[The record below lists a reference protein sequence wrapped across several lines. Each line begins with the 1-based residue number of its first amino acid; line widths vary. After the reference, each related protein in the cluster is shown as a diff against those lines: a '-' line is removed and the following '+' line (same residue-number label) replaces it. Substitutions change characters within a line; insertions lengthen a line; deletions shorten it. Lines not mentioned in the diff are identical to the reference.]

1 MATTPVIQSTT
12 QQFLDIYDITNDVII
27 LKNGAASI
35 VLTINAINFG
45 LLAEAE
51 QDAVIYQYAAL
62 LNSLNFP
69 IQVVVRSQTKDA
81 TSYLQLLKDREDE
94 AVDRTKKEWIARYR
108 EFVSNLIYER
118 NVLDKKFYVS
128 IPASYLEMGLTTAQN
143 LISGFKESSIEGI
156 EKSVILEKALNI
168 LEPRRDH
175 LISQFARIGLLAR
188 QLKTQEIIQL
198 FYASYNP
205 EATDGQQITDSRSYT
220 TPLVQA
226 QIRGVLMNDQSSS
239 TPAMP
244 APVTTPEPTA
254 SAPAM
259 SSTPPTSPVKTPS
272 PTSPMSPSMSSPT
285 PMTPPTPLST
295 PSVTSPSMP
304 SITESPTTMA
314 PAGPTP
320 TPAAAT
326 IEPLMPP
333 TKPPFAPSMSSP
345 ASSSTPSS
353 SPGSTAPVVPATEA
367 QAVINSTLQE
377 LTKTPAVEEEP
388 PAPDSAK
395 VEPIVSPPKPDE
407 APSS

>member
-1 MATTPVIQSTT
+1 MPTNPVIQSTT

-51 QDAVIYQYAAL
+51 QDAIIYQYAAL

-94 AVDRTKKEWIARYR
+94 ATDRTKKEWIARYR
-108 EFVSNLIYER
+108 EFVGNLIYER

-143 LISGFKESSIEGI
+143 LVSGFKESSIEGI

-239 TPAMP
+239 PMPAPVTAPEPTSAPVAPTSAPEAPTAPTPPAMP
-244 APVTTPEPTA
+244 APTPITAPTPMMPPTTPSPEPIVAPA
-254 SAPAM
+254 SAP
-259 SSTPPTSPVKTPS
+259 STA
-272 PTSPMSPSMSSPT
+272 
-285 PMTPPTPLST
+285 
-295 PSVTSPSMP
+295 P

-314 PAGPTP
+314 PAGSAPTP
-320 TPAAAT
+320 SVMNIEAPPHAVPPQTPPV
-326 IEPLMPP
+326 ISS
-333 TKPPFAPSMSSP
+333 APS
-345 ASSSTPSS
+345 A
-353 SPGSTAPVVPATEA
+353 TAPVVPDTEA
-367 QAVINSTLQE
+367 QAVIDSTLQQ
-377 LTKTPAVEEEP
+377 LSTTPAAEEEP
-388 PAPDSAK
+388 PAPDLAR
-395 VEPIVSPPKPDE
+395 VEPVIPPPKPDQ
-407 APSS
+407 APSN